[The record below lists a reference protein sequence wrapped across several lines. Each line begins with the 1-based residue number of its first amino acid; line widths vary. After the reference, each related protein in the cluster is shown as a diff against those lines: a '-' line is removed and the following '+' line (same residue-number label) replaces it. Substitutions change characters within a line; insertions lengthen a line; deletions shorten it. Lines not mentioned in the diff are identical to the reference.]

1 MSRMSDLRIE
11 FINMTVDALVKLFH
25 DLPGVEYIEF
35 ESCDDEGLLILVERN
50 ASDEYYYID
59 LDELF
64 KMLEEDRVYDSD
76 DFAEWLTEKFKDV
89 QQAIEAGTTEMQN
102 GFIHRAKYIK
112 NYFMKK
118 RQARTKAMG
127 VQSPSEHLPKAKQK
141 KETPPKRS
149 YREVMEDLQKATT
162 PKEYRAVHRELK
174 RDHNERLFLFQRYPY
189 LPIIVSS
196 GALIFSIIAFIL
208 KLIR

>member
-11 FINMTVDALVKLFH
+11 FIDTIGETLLKLFR
-25 DLPGVEYIEF
+25 DLPGVECVEIE
-35 ESCDDEGLLILVERN
+35 SSYDDDTLIMIERN

-64 KMLEEDRVYDSD
+64 MLLDKDCVWDSD
-76 DFAEWLTEKFKDV
+76 DLDEWLTEKFKDV

-118 RQARTKAMG
+118 RQSRMKAPG
-127 VQSPSEHLPKAKQK
+127 VQSPSEHLPKAKHK

-174 RDHNERLFLFQRYPY
+174 RDHNERWFLFQRYPY
-189 LPIIVSS
+189 LPIIASS
-196 GALIFSIIAFIL
+196 GALIFSIIALIL